1 MDGQQVE
8 AMIMI
13 IVLPT
18 MFVISGW
25 AFKTIL
31 NFFQTRSHMKHHYA
45 LQDKLLDKLGTSPE
59 ALEYLRSGASEDV
72 FTLATL
78 ERGNPYGR
86 ILSAL
91 QAGAV
96 LSLLA
101 IGFLVLRTMLS
112 ETFEGFTVVGVL
124 GLCLGARFPRLE
136 RCGLLLFEEVG
147 ARQRFDGRRGLIP

>member
-1 MDGQQVE
+1 MNGQQSE

-13 IVLPT
+13 IVMPT
-18 MFVISGW
+18 MFVIIGW

-72 FTLATL
+72 FAFAIQ

-91 QAGAV
+91 QAGSV

-101 IGFLVLRTMLS
+101 IGFLILRGMLA
-112 ETFEGFTVVGVL
+112 ETFEGFTVAGVL
-124 GLCLGARFPRLE
+124 GLCLGIGFLLSSGAAYFFSKKW
-136 RCGLLLFEEVG
+136 GLVNGSRDDE
-147 ARQRFDGRRGLIP
+147 A

>member
-1 MDGQQVE
+1 MDAQQSE

-18 MFVISGW
+18 LFVIFGW
-25 AFKTIL
+25 AFKTML
-31 NFFQTRSHMKHHYA
+31 NFFQTRAHMKLHYS
-45 LQDKLLDKLGTSPE
+45 LQDKLLDRLGTSPE
-59 ALEYLRSGASEDV
+59 ALEYLRSGASENV
-72 FTLATL
+72 FAFATR
-78 ERGNPYGR
+78 ERGNPYAR

-101 IGFLVLRTMLS
+101 IGFLFLRSMLP

-124 GLCLGARFPRLE
+124 GLSLGLGFLASSGAAYFFSKKW
-136 RCGLLLFEEVG
+136 GLVNGSSDDE
-147 ARQRFDGRRGLIP
+147 A

>member
-1 MDGQQVE
+1 MNGEQTE

-13 IVLPT
+13 IVMPT
-18 MFVISGW
+18 MFVIFGW
-25 AFKTIL
+25 AFKTML
-31 NFFQTRSHMKHHYA
+31 NFFQTRSHMKLHYA

-72 FTLATL
+72 FAFATQ

-96 LSLLA
+96 LSLLS

-124 GLCLGARFPRLE
+124 GLCLGLGFLASSGAAYFFLKKW
-136 RCGLLLFEEVG
+136 GLVNGSTDDE
-147 ARQRFDGRRGLIP
+147 A

>member
-1 MDGQQVE
+1 MNGEQAE

-13 IVLPT
+13 IVMPT
-18 MFVISGW
+18 MFVIFGW
-25 AFKTIL
+25 AFKTML
-31 NFFQTRSHMKHHYA
+31 NFFQTRSHMKLHYA

-72 FTLATL
+72 FAFATQ

-96 LSLLA
+96 LSLLQ
-101 IGFLVLRTMLS
+101 GERLLPWVLIILMWDIQQDS
-112 ETFEGFTVVGVL
+112 K
-124 GLCLGARFPRLE
+124 
-136 RCGLLLFEEVG
+136 LFKFSKVRKKPVKYPP
-147 ARQRFDGRRGLIP
+147 ALQKN